1 EYLAKAYSG
10 NNPMT
15 AGVRM
20 QTASHLT
27 DQNAS
32 LSAAAMHSPK
42 SSRSSASA
50 IESLC
55 WQLSNSRLWR
65 GLPCQPGP
73 TAASGRAVLQASP
86 ASQLRG
92 IRQPE
97 GKQVFREALEAGF
110 MEGYFSL
117 ASQYRT
123 QDDPSFCGLAT
134 LVMCL
139 NSLEVDPGKVWK
151 GPWRWF
157 HEEMLDCCVQVDRVR
172 KHGLTLTEFACLAG
186 CNSLQVRRLVH
197 PAFDADPQA
206 DAAGLAEFEATVRDC
221 SRTDGCILVASY
233 SRRALGQTGDGH
245 FAPIGGF
252 HPDRQL
258 VLIFDTARFKYPSH
272 WVPLRQLWDALKL
285 PDSAT
290 GRPRGYCV
298 LAKAPGL
305 TAFRVSQRFA
315 TGVRQPD
322 SPLLRLARDFE
333 DWLAAEVE
341 VGAPANQI
349 REMSEAI
356 AALSQAAG
364 QLGRLCGRH
373 RLAEAVLSRQRQA
386 AADADAEAVL
396 AALRSLPALGP
407 VGDAFLAGLRQSA
420 AAAGV
425 AADVQLEG
433 DNGCGGADGSLAL
446 LTLLAWPMP
455 PGSARAALLAEARDW
470 VLRCA
475 PNRLATEVQ
484 LLRNQL
490 STIFEIAPVRVS

>member
-55 WQLSNSRLWR
+55 WQLSNSSLWR

-92 IRQPE
+92 IRQPR
-97 GKQVFREALEAGF
+97 GQASIREALEAGF

-172 KHGLTLTEFACLAG
+172 KHGLTLAEFACLAG

-206 DAAGLAEFEATVRDC
+206 DAAGLAEFEAAVRDC

-349 REMSEAI
+349 REMSDAI

-425 AADVQLEG
+425 AADVQLEV